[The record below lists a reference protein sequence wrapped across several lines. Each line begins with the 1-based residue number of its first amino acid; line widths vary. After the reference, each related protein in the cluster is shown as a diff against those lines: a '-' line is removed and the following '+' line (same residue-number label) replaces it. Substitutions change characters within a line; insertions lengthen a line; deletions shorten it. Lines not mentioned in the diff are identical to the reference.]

1 MHWNR
6 AGYARLFRVDS
17 VIAIIAKI
25 QVAAILGL
33 EFIEVILG
41 PAKDLKYYRCELFEG
56 CLVCDLK
63 VPMPIGKYEF
73 GISRIPASVLYA
85 EFEDVWGA
93 PFLLR
98 YIFLLLES
106 APLIVRQCPSSAAPE
121 AFELRSAAPSPI
133 VIHAGLP

>member
-6 AGYARLFRVDS
+6 TGYARLFRVDN

-25 QVAAILGL
+25 HVAAILGL

-63 VPMPIGKYEF
+63 VP
-73 GISRIPASVLYA
+73 IPKSSSPSTR
-85 EFEDVWGA
+85 FET
-93 PFLLR
+93 PRFNMTLLT
-98 YIFLLLES
+98 I
-106 APLIVRQCPSSAAPE
+106 
-121 AFELRSAAPSPI
+121 
-133 VIHAGLP
+133 